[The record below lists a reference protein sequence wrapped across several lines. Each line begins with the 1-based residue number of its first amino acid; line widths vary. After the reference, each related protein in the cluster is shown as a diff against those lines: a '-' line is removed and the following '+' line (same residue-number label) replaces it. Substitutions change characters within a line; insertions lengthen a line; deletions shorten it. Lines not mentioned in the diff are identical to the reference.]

1 MGVPDRFQALVD
13 DRSASQAPDAWLDLA
28 EAATAE
34 DAAEALDHLL
44 ATDRAVQ
51 YLGVLVGGEKAGIA
65 SRAHLWHLARA
76 FDDAAGR
83 ELPGEPDYELV
94 AWDCPVCSA
103 RVWRVHTDPRHP
115 PGCPN
120 GCGPLRPEVV

>member
-44 ATDRAVQ
+44 ATDRA
-51 YLGVLVGGEKAGIA
+51 G
-65 SRAHLWHLARA
+65 
-76 FDDAAGR
+76 
-83 ELPGEPDYELV
+83 
-94 AWDCPVCSA
+94 
-103 RVWRVHTDPRHP
+103 RVHLGSACRLSGRYALCQSH
-115 PGCPN
+115 G
-120 GCGPLRPEVV
+120 